1 MYNKPKHKQNLHKT
15 ETRHIIMSTIDFKPN
30 LIEWIEEEAITATRR
45 GLKTVD
51 LYNKILKQLRIF
63 PLPIYDLKTLKLI
76 RFIGN
81 KTAEQLRKK
90 VVSHCNEQDIPVP
103 RGFMEVAEK
112 HRIDMEEFTHNLGSA
127 TSSSNGPATKK
138 ARKSG
143 STKSKGTAKYI
154 PKQRS
159 GGFAIMIALYLH
171 DRNQNGMTKDQIIK
185 LATPYCDRSFTNNSA
200 SKEYY
205 SAWSSINTII
215 KHELITVT
223 GRSPKIYYLTE
234 EGKILAEQLKNAI
247 GVSSSPATERA
258 GISAIERSFD
268 NGVRFESSFEVSFDG
283 SSPLR
288 ILSSSPIRRINNPAH
303 TNKYIQ
309 QALNNMN
316 KNTAPESASYSHDA
330 ENRRFD
336 GVRYEIWR
344 KEDYDVVLYID
355 NREIRS
361 DQERDHFQ
369 RRLSMMDVSCEVK
382 VLSSGDAIWV
392 AKNRVNGMHAVLNY
406 LCERKR
412 LDDLCDSIK
421 DGRFKEQKTRMKK
434 TGIKH
439 CYYLVEEMITFN
451 DKVNDIIDSIQ
462 SSVAQTMT
470 SARLYLRRFRD
481 IDETTAFLASN
492 TRAIESF
499 KSDLIVL
506 KPDDIK
512 NQQNYLDILTKFRS
526 KFEVSKQGYE
536 CVHLFSSFQDMMGK
550 TNQMTVKEMYMLMLM
565 TIRGLSLDKAVVLQ
579 NRFPTPKSLLEFYH
593 TENSNA
599 PEECKKSLMMNEFK
613 DQVGNKKIGKVLLE
627 KIYEVWGK

>member
-1 MYNKPKHKQNLHKT
+1 MSTDYKPK
-15 ETRHIIMSTIDFKPN
+15 FV
-30 LIEWIEEEAITATRR
+30 EWIEEEAITATRR

-51 LYNKILKQLRIF
+51 LYNKILKQLRQF
-63 PLPIYDLKTLKLI
+63 PDPICDLKTLKLV
-76 RFIGN
+76 RFIGE
-81 KTAEQLRKK
+81 KTADQLRKK
-90 VVSHCNEQDIPVP
+90 VVSHCNEQGITVP

-112 HRIDMEEFTHNLGSA
+112 HRIDMDEFTLNLGSGGL
-127 TSSSNGPATKK
+127 SSSNGPPAKK
-138 ARKSG
+138 ARKSATG
-143 STKSKGTAKYI
+143 RGTAKYI

-159 GGFAIMIALYLH
+159 GGFAILIALFLH

-185 LATPYCDRSFTNNSA
+185 LATPYCDRSFTNNAA

-215 KHELITVT
+215 KHDLVSVT
-223 GRSPKIYYLTE
+223 GRSPKIYFLTE
-234 EGKILAEQLKNAI
+234 EGKVLAEQLKNTVGI
-247 GVSSSPATERA
+247 SSSPMTDKVDLE
-258 GISAIERSFD
+258 GIERSFD
-268 NGVRFESSFEVSFDG
+268 NGVRFESSFEVSFEA
-283 SSPLR
+283 SSPLAN
-288 ILSSSPIRRINNPAH
+288 LASSPIRRINNPAH
-303 TNKYIQ
+303 NNKYIQ
-309 QALNNMN
+309 QVLSSKN
-316 KNTAPESASYSHDA
+316 KISSGVSELSKRTHDA
-330 ENRRFD
+330 GNRRFD
-336 GVRYEIWR
+336 DTRYEIWR

-361 DQERDHFQ
+361 EQERDHFQ
-369 RRLSMMDVSCEVK
+369 RRLSMMGVACEVK
-382 VLSSGDAIWV
+382 ALSSGDTIWV
-392 AKNRVNGMHAVLNY
+392 AKNRVNGMVAVLNY

-421 DGRFKEQKTRMKK
+421 DGRFKEQKSRMKK

-439 CYYLVEEMITFN
+439 CYYLVEEMISFN

-470 SARLYLRRFRD
+470 SGRLYLRRFRD

-499 KSDLIVL
+499 KSDLIVI

-512 NQQNYLDILTKFRS
+512 NQQDYLDILTKFRN

-550 TNQMTVKEMYMLMLM
+550 SNQMTVKEMYMLMLM
-565 TIRGLSLDKAVVLQ
+565 TIRGVSLDKAVVLQ

-593 TENSNA
+593 TENANA
-599 PEECKKSLMMNEFK
+599 PEEYKKTLMMKEFK
-613 DQVGNKKIGKVLLE
+613 DQVGNKKIGKALLE
-627 KIYEVWGK
+627 KIYDVWGK